1 MEYKHYYVANKEGKS
16 NCVIRS
22 FCKLYNEEYDN
33 VFNDLCNIAKEI
45 NYDSFNEV
53 EVFETY
59 MKRKNTFD
67 ISYDKDIKIKDLKLN
82 DGKYIVFCYDKKDF
96 YHMICIIDNVIY
108 DKSEECFDLYTINIY
123 RLNDID

>member
-1 MEYKHYYVANKEGKS
+1 MEYKYYYVANKEGKS

>member
-1 MEYKHYYVANKEGKS
+1 MEYEHYYVANKEGKS

>member
-1 MEYKHYYVANKEGKS
+1 MEYKYYYVANKEGKS

-59 MKRKNTFD
+59 MKRKNTID

-96 YHMICIIDNVIY
+96 YHMVCVIDNVIY

>member
-1 MEYKHYYVANKEGKS
+1 MEYKYYYVANKEGKS

-59 MKRKNTFD
+59 MKRKNTID
-67 ISYDKDIKIKDLKLN
+67 ISYDKNIKIKDLKLN

-96 YHMICIIDNVIY
+96 YHMVCVIDNVIY

>member
-1 MEYKHYYVANKEGKS
+1 MEYKYYYVANKEGKS

-59 MKRKNTFD
+59 MKRKNTID

-82 DGKYIVFCYDKKDF
+82 DGKVEFSFED
-96 YHMICIIDNVIY
+96 
-108 DKSEECFDLYTINIY
+108 
-123 RLNDID
+123 

>member
-1 MEYKHYYVANKEGKS
+1 MEYKYYYVANKEGKS

-33 VFNDLCNIAKEI
+33 VFNALWNIAKEI

-59 MKRKNTFD
+59 MKRKNTID